1 MKIFAIIAIMIIVA
15 SSAFAEPVDTRMKL
29 EDELRGYDQLTAEQ
43 FIEAM
48 DAQARFAGEVDGAT
62 EYVVDRY
69 LTCSGK
75 EKTGPQC
82 TAIRIEAFAYFAGV
96 TLREY
101 QKGTT
106 EEQLAMLERGEAR
119 LNEYLGERGNSIAHG
134 REGAQLVHGQKHT
147 GVDLLSERLQVIGS
161 HLECL
166 KSDPKEKLFASHTLT
181 CSRIFMDAKLHFVG
195 VTYEEFVLL
204 TLEQQNELN
213 KRGQLL
219 LEDWITVQTDD
230 LS

>member
-1 MKIFAIIAIMIIVA
+1 MKIIAIVAATIIVA

-29 EDELRGYDQLTAEQ
+29 EDERRGYDQLTAEQ
-43 FIEAM
+43 FIEAK
-48 DAQARFAGEVDGAT
+48 DAQARFVGEVDGAT

-96 TLREY
+96 TPQEY
-101 QKGTT
+101 QNGTT
-106 EEQLAMLERGEAR
+106 EEQLAILERGEAR
-119 LNEYLGERGNSIAHG
+119 LYEYLGERGNSAAHSQ
-134 REGAQLVHGQKHT
+134 EGAQLVHGQTHA
-147 GVDLLSERLQVIGS
+147 GVDLLSERLQLIVR

-195 VTYEEFVLL
+195 VEYEEYVLL
-204 TLEQQNELN
+204 PLEQRNELN
-213 KRGQLL
+213 ERGRQLL
-219 LEDWITVQTDD
+219 EEWITVQKDD